1 MNSGSYEVY
10 ALRYATQPER
20 SAAENFIFAD
30 LHDTVPMPLDFFLW
44 VIKGHGRAWVVDT
57 GFDAHTARKRQRTYL
72 QHPSVL
78 LREVDVEASQV
89 EDVVITHMHYDHC
102 ANMSGFPNARFHI
115 QEDEMAYCTGRCM
128 SHEVLRKPF
137 EVRDVQAAISC
148 LFEGRLTFHKGR
160 SVLAQGIVLH
170 QVGGHTKGQQVVT
183 VATARG
189 QIVLA
194 SDAAH
199 YWSNL
204 RRRSPFPVVVD
215 VADMLE
221 AYAKVEALAD
231 GPWHVIPGHD
241 PKVLEVFPR
250 LPGNNNIA
258 LLHADPV
265 AEAALT
271 GGR

>member
-1 MNSGSYEVY
+1 MNWGSYEVY

-30 LHDTVPMPLDFFLW
+30 PHDTVPMPLDFFLW

-170 QVGGHTKGQQVVT
+170 QVGGHTKGQKVNRSSRWPPHGGRSCWQAMRRT
-183 VATARG
+183 TGATCVGAAR
-189 QIVLA
+189 
-194 SDAAH
+194 S
-199 YWSNL
+199 
-204 RRRSPFPVVVD
+204 RSWLMWQTCWRPT
-215 VADMLE
+215 
-221 AYAKVEALAD
+221 
-231 GPWHVIPGHD
+231 
-241 PKVLEVFPR
+241 PR
-250 LPGNNNIA
+250 LRPWRTVPGMSSRGTTRKCWRSFPGCRAITTSPCCTLT
-258 LLHADPV
+258 LLQK
-265 AEAALT
+265 L
-271 GGR
+271 R